1 MRRKDRAD
9 GVLVDVPPLRR
20 IMPYLMRG
28 RTESVVFFEQHI
40 ECDALLAW
48 LDRTNATRPAS
59 ERITLFH
66 VLLAAIARTFRLR
79 PELNRFVAGRRTYQ
93 RNDISL
99 SFVVK
104 EAMRDDGRE
113 YEALIRFTGEE
124 SLDEVRRMVSGA
136 VERERG
142 GSAGTGRGGADR
154 MVDFFAS
161 WPRPVLNAIARLV
174 TVLDYHGRLPG
185 AFRDEVPLFT
195 SAYVVNTGSIGI
207 DAPFHHLYEVG
218 TASVFVSIGRVSR
231 RPVVDEHDDVVVRS
245 FVDLVYTLDE
255 RASDGFY
262 FARTAEVF
270 RRLVSEPELL
280 ARPDI
285 TVDELV
291 PVWPPHG

>member
-20 IMPYLMRG
+20 VMPYLMRG

-40 ECDALLAW
+40 ECDQLLAW
-48 LDRTNATRPAS
+48 LERTNAARPAS

-66 VLLAAIARTFRLR
+66 VLLTAIARTFRLR

-142 GSAGTGRGGADR
+142 ASSGTGRGGGDR

-161 WPRPVLNAIARLV
+161 WPRPVLNAISHLV
-174 TVLDYHGRLPG
+174 TVLDYHGRLPS

-195 SAYVVNTGSIGI
+195 SAYVVNTG
-207 DAPFHHLYEVG
+207 
-218 TASVFVSIGRVSR
+218 
-231 RPVVDEHDDVVVRS
+231 
-245 FVDLVYTLDE
+245 
-255 RASDGFY
+255 
-262 FARTAEVF
+262 
-270 RRLVSEPELL
+270 
-280 ARPDI
+280 
-285 TVDELV
+285 
-291 PVWPPHG
+291 